1 MTFSAAE
8 RAAFRDGAPSVLGV
22 SPIDTDTELLATY
35 GCKLAP
41 RTALDMGTGTGFIAI
56 MLARAGVDCTAT
68 DINPAALRYAR
79 AMAADHGCR
88 IEWIQSDLF
97 EDVRGRYE
105 LILFNPPYGHCKSS
119 SSSRWLEFVKSL
131 FPKENL
137 VVRRLAYLL
146 VRSSRRRLLMRFLSA
161 ARAHVTEGGS
171 VLILLHERE
180 LGLLDGWHTVV
191 LEADREF
198 RLVHLT

>member
-1 MTFSAAE
+1 MTLLAAE
-8 RAAFRDGAPSVLGV
+8 RSSFRERAPSTLGV

-35 GCKLAP
+35 GRKLAP
-41 RTALDMGTGTGFIAI
+41 QSALDVGTGTGFVAI

-97 EDVRGRYE
+97 ENVRGRYE

-119 SSSRWLEFVKSL
+119 SSSRLLEFVKSL

-146 VRSSRRRLLMRFLSA
+146 VRSSRRRLLVRFLSA
-161 ARAHVTEGGS
+161 ARAHLTDGGS

-180 LGLLDGWHTVV
+180 LGLLDGWRTVV
-191 LEADREF
+191 LETDREF
-198 RLVHLT
+198 RLVRLT